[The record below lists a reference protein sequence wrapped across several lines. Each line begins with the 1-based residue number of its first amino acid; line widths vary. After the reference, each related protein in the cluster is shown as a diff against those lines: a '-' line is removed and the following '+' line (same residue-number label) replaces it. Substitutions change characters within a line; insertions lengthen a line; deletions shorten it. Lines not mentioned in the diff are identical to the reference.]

1 MKLKHLYPLIPV
13 ILLAPFLRPIPT
25 DGLSMDDVFSAPAN
39 LINGVASGGGGEPER
54 LPPHFPSPLP
64 PIGKGERETPSNC
77 LPPPPAPAQGDQ
89 PAQINAR
96 QVTMADEENTQQPQE
111 QPQAPHPVGRTAGLK
126 DPKAIA
132 LMNIAVPATGKS
144 IIRHPRIKFPSYF
157 DNETLTDYY
166 RTRDGIIKVVHDHN
180 DTVTAIEFAKQEG

>member
-1 MKLKHLYPLIPV
+1 MKLKQLTHLIPV
-13 ILLAPFLRPIPT
+13 LLLAPFLRPIPT

-54 LPPHFPSPLP
+54 LPPPPQAQLP
-64 PIGKGERETPSNC
+64 PIGKGESEAPSNC
-77 LPPPPAPAQGDQ
+77 LPPPPAPTQDDQ
-89 PAQINAR
+89 PAQVNPR
-96 QVTMADEENTQQPQE
+96 QITMADEESTQQPQE
-111 QPQAPHPVGRTAGLK
+111 QPQAPHPVSRTAGLK

-144 IIRHPRIKFPSYF
+144 IIRHPKIKFPSYF
-157 DNETLTDYY
+157 DDATRTDYY
-166 RTRDGIIKVVHDHN
+166 RTRDGIIKVVHDGN